1 MLVIGGAVNADRK
14 HELLVKLTSELA
26 AERHEAAPSEDAST
40 DVLWDYFRA
49 CVNTRPPLQAND
61 TFLADQDELLRGMIA
76 DAGIATLQDAA
87 QSTIDERLF
96 LWRGDITTLEVD
108 AIVNAANSQMLG
120 CWVPGHFCID
130 NAIHT
135 FAGVQLRYE
144 CNEIMQA
151 QGHEEP
157 TAQAKLTQGW
167 NLPCKRIIHTVGPIA
182 MGSPTELHSAQL
194 GQCYEKCLDAAA
206 AEDLHS
212 IAFCGISTGV
222 FGFPAEKACRIA
234 VETVRNWL
242 DTHRDANMQVVF
254 NVFSKRNEL
263 LYQELLRPAS

>member
-1 MLVIGGAVNADRK
+1 MDTTRK
-14 HELLVKLTSELA
+14 HELLVRLTSALA
-26 AERHEAAPSEDAST
+26 AERGETAPSEQADT
-40 DVLWDYFRA
+40 EELWDYFRA
-49 CVNTRPPLQAND
+49 CVNTRPPMQASD
-61 TFLADQDELLRGMIA
+61 TFLTVQDELLRGIIS
-76 DAGIATLQDAA
+76 DAGIATLQNAA
-87 QSTIDERLF
+87 QSAIDDRLF
-96 LWRGDITTLEVD
+96 LWRGDITTLKVD

-120 CWVPGHFCID
+120 CWIPGHFCID

-144 CNEIMQA
+144 CNELMQA

-157 TAQAKLTQGW
+157 TAQAKVTQAW

-206 AEDLHS
+206 AENLHA

-222 FGFPAEKACRIA
+222 FGFPAEKACKIA
-234 VETVRNWL
+234 VETVRDWL
-242 DTHRDANMQVVF
+242 DTHQDANMQVVF
-254 NVFSKRNEL
+254 NVFSKQNEL